1 MVTVNFNPL
10 QDRDGQRWTSCASQ
24 GGQARDH
31 APFVHHRLPHL
42 QSMSPSTHSF
52 MLCRAPSCL
61 LRNLFQRALSTYCSQ
76 SIAFKIFNVLLAL
89 FVVRRLIFLIH
100 FIEGIIGKLKMDKSD
115 LVTFMNDGSPAAVT
129 TRPSVTLSPSSSLE
143 S

>member
-1 MVTVNFNPL
+1 
-10 QDRDGQRWTSCASQ
+10 
-24 GGQARDH
+24 
-31 APFVHHRLPHL
+31 
-42 QSMSPSTHSF
+42 

-100 FIEGIIGKLKMDKSD
+100 FIEGIIVTPLEIQTSWETNGAPLKKYTKATGTPMI
-115 LVTFMNDGSPAAVT
+115 V
-129 TRPSVTLSPSSSLE
+129 
-143 S
+143 